1 MRLRSARLWS
11 AVALA
16 SVALLA
22 GVVLECRSDSPEPE
36 PTPTES
42 AAVTPTPTA
51 APEATPQVAA
61 TPAPTPAPAAPAPTA
76 APEPTATPPPEV
88 VGPDGNLIFDP
99 AVVRGTL
106 SNGLS
111 YYIRHN
117 QEPRERL
124 HLSLVVR
131 AGSVLEEEEQRGL
144 AHFVEHMAFNGT
156 ERFAKQEIVDYLES
170 IGSSFGAHLNAYT
183 SYDETVY
190 FLEIPTDDPE
200 ILETAFQILSDW
212 AYAISFEPDE
222 VDLERGVVLEEWR
235 LGQGFDSRWRDG
247 IYQALFGSSRYAE
260 RSPIGLPEVVE
271 NAPVEQLRAY
281 YERWY
286 RPELMALVA
295 VGDLDPA
302 VIEAK
307 ITQHFAPPP
316 EGEAQQERA
325 AVATPATVPAF
336 EVPGHEEPRID
347 IFTDPEAPGTQLILV
362 RKTPPDTGQDRAWF
376 RRFVTEELAFSML
389 NARLFERG
397 QVADPPYLGA
407 GGSRGAFVRPTDI
420 VTFSVV
426 TEQGGVEEGFTALLE
441 ELQRV
446 LRHGFTAS
454 ELAREKA
461 DLLSAAESV
470 YRERDQRDSGLLAS
484 EYRTHFL
491 SGVPAPGAE
500 AEWQLYQQLIPEVS
514 LEEVDALGAS
524 WSEAGDTVLLV
535 LRPEDPAADSDDLLG
550 AAMAAQLEGADALQV
565 EAYEDDFD
573 DLPLL
578 ATLPTPGSITSE
590 EPIESIDAVRWTLSN
605 GVTVIAK
612 QTDFQNDEVLFTA
625 FSPGGHSLVSDEDH
639 VSALHAADIASGSG
653 AGLHDSVAL
662 DKLLAGKRV
671 SVAPYISA
679 LHEGLAGNASP
690 EDLETLFQLITL
702 YVTEPRF
709 DPAYFS
715 TYEARLRSI
724 AESRAADPDSAFFD
738 RATTALA
745 QNHHR
750 NRPLSLDVVDELD
763 LDRARAVYG
772 ERFADLSDATFVFA
786 GAFAWEELRDLSAR
800 YLASLPT
807 TGRVEEWV
815 DHDIDPPPGVEE
827 HVVRKGLEPRSQT
840 IRIYAGD
847 AEWSREEALTVAVA
861 REILG
866 TRLRERVREALGGT
880 YAIGVSGSLS
890 AIPDSE
896 YLLYILFGSDPAR
909 VDELTAEVAVEVAW
923 LRDGGEQSYLDTVKE
938 QLRTSR
944 EEELRENGFWLRQI
958 EVALQR
964 GESLDEITRFDER
977 LEALTLEDVAAA
989 ARRYLLDERYI
1000 HVVLLPEDG

>member
-1 MRLRSARLWS
+1 
-11 AVALA
+11 
-16 SVALLA
+16 
-22 GVVLECRSDSPEPE
+22 
-36 PTPTES
+36 
-42 AAVTPTPTA
+42 
-51 APEATPQVAA
+51 
-61 TPAPTPAPAAPAPTA
+61 
-76 APEPTATPPPEV
+76 
-88 VGPDGNLIFDP
+88 
-99 AVVRGTL
+99 
-106 SNGLS
+106 
-111 YYIRHN
+111 
-117 QEPRERL
+117 
-124 HLSLVVR
+124 
-131 AGSVLEEEEQRGL
+131 
-144 AHFVEHMAFNGT
+144 MAFNGT

-190 FLEIPTDDPE
+190 FLEIPTDDPD
-200 ILETAFQILSDW
+200 ILEKAFQILSDW

-222 VDLERGVVLEEWR
+222 VELERGVVLEEWR

-302 VIEAK
+302 LIEAK
-307 ITQHFAPPP
+307 VAQHFAPPP
-316 EGEAQQERA
+316 EGEARQERA
-325 AVATPATVPAF
+325 AVATPTTVPAF
-336 EVPGHEEPRID
+336 EGAGPRR
-347 IFTDPEAPGTQLILV
+347 AA
-362 RKTPPDTGQDRAWF
+362 DRHLHRPRGAG
-376 RRFVTEELAFSML
+376 
-389 NARLFERG
+389 NA
-397 QVADPPYLGA
+397 ADPGPEDASGHRSGSRVVQAPRDRGA
-407 GGSRGAFVRPTDI
+407 GLLDAERAALRARPGGRSPLPGRGGSRGAFVRPTDI

-426 TEQGGVEEGFTALLE
+426 TEQGGVEEGFAALLE

-461 DLLSAAESV
+461 NLLSAAESV
-470 YRERDQRDSGLLAS
+470 YRERDQRDSALLAS

-491 SGVPAPGAE
+491 SGIPAPGIE
-500 AEWQLYQQLIPEVS
+500 AEWELYQQLIPEVS
-514 LEEVDALGAS
+514 LDEVDALGAS
-524 WSEAGDTVLLV
+524 WSEARDTVLLV
-535 LRPEDPAADSDDLLG
+535 LRPEDPAAGSDDLLG
-550 AAMAAQLEGADALQV
+550 AAMATQLEGADALQV
-565 EAYEDDFD
+565 EAYEDEFD

-578 ATLPTPGSITSE
+578 ATLPTAGRITAE

-653 AGLHDSVAL
+653 VGLHDSVAL

-679 LHEGLAGNASP
+679 LHEGLGGNASP

-715 TYEARLRSI
+715 THEARLRSF

-738 RATTALA
+738 KATTVLV

-750 NRPLSLDVVDELD
+750 NRTLSLDLVDELD
-763 LDRARAVYG
+763 LERARAVYG
-772 ERFADLSDATFVFA
+772 ERFADFGDATFVFA
-786 GAFAWEELRDLSAR
+786 GAFAWDELRDLTTR
-800 YLASLPT
+800 YLASLPN

-847 AEWSREEALTVAVA
+847 AEWSRDEALRVSVAG
-861 REILG
+861 EILG

-880 YAIGVSGSLS
+880 YAIGVSANLS
-890 AIPDSE
+890 AHPGLRVPPLRPLRQRPRPRGRAHRRGRRGSRVAAGRRRAELPGHRQGAAPDLPRGAAPRE
-896 YLLYILFGSDPAR
+896 RLLAEPDRGRPPAGRVARRDHPLRRAAGGADAGGCCGHGPALPAR
-909 VDELTAEVAVEVAW
+909 RALHPRRAAPGGGVVGGAERPSRAVTAC
-923 LRDGGEQSYLDTVKE
+923 
-938 QLRTSR
+938 
-944 EEELRENGFWLRQI
+944 
-958 EVALQR
+958 
-964 GESLDEITRFDER
+964 
-977 LEALTLEDVAAA
+977 AAA
-989 ARRYLLDERYI
+989 TRAA
-1000 HVVLLPEDG
+1000 G